1 MPSPSFSFSTF
12 CSYSNLH
19 RRRVRRLAKGITS
32 QTTPRQE
39 GGLTEQRN
47 QLRTRIRVWERLL
60 LLYIPGLLQYQ
71 ADLRTQ
77 DNEFCNTSEHPED
90 NDLWLPSRLPL
101 NVRGKICIPNLP
113 EIEEKLR
120 TAQCYDALDSLRHTL
135 KIKSRLV
142 KFKNKNIRGQ
152 REGLRSRAVI
162 DRVHDRARVA
172 AEKYRHARA
181 AKLRL
186 SGPGEWEIDLKV
198 LDDADIRG
206 YQDPNQL
213 RTRVGRR
220 GTLEDHQVD
229 DVSAVDSQA
238 ETNNFS
244 LFGEER
250 TRRDGTGET
259 RRTLSWIWL
268 TNSKTP
274 DVNAEADD
282 ILRVEWAKSRARAH
296 RAKEEVLLL
305 REEMRRVL
313 EYLEWKAKWWTLQ
326 AGLRS
331 VDTGLSEGL
340 HSYAEVQSQLQHSLV
355 NHFRSI
361 WKQPLANVQQAML
374 LDKRVAY
381 QDELKD
387 EEDVLDS
394 DEDEIDNDEDGLHDE
409 PELFEVDG
417 VDDHPDNF

>member
-1 MPSPSFSFSTF
+1 
-12 CSYSNLH
+12 
-19 RRRVRRLAKGITS
+19 
-32 QTTPRQE
+32 
-39 GGLTEQRN
+39 
-47 QLRTRIRVWERLL
+47 
-60 LLYIPGLLQYQ
+60 
-71 ADLRTQ
+71 
-77 DNEFCNTSEHPED
+77 
-90 NDLWLPSRLPL
+90 
-101 NVRGKICIPNLP
+101 
-113 EIEEKLR
+113 
-120 TAQCYDALDSLRHTL
+120 
-135 KIKSRLV
+135 
-142 KFKNKNIRGQ
+142 
-152 REGLRSRAVI
+152 
-162 DRVHDRARVA
+162 
-172 AEKYRHARA
+172 
-181 AKLRL
+181 
-186 SGPGEWEIDLKV
+186 
-198 LDDADIRG
+198 
-206 YQDPNQL
+206 
-213 RTRVGRR
+213 VGRR

-229 DVSAVDSQA
+229 EVSVDSQA

-244 LFGEER
+244 LFGEEC

-313 EYLEWKAKWWTLQ
+313 EYLEWKAKWWMLQ

-340 HSYAEVQSQLQHSLV
+340 HSYAEVQSQLQHSLA

-374 LDKRVAY
+374 VDKRVAN

-417 VDDHPDNF
+417 VDDHPDNS